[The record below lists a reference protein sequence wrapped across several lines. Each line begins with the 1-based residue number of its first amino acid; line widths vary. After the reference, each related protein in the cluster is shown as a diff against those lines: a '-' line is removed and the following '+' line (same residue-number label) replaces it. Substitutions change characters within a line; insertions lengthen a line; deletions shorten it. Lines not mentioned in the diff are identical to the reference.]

1 VLGAFAQVLFGLL
14 GALRLASTSLLDW
27 PQRGILVLGGAP
39 ADLARLGGG
48 RLGLALGLAVEWVS
62 VGHSDAC
69 SPNLP
74 GRNPLHRVPGRSNR
88 NEEEGMTVAVIVGVC
103 VLLLVL
109 AFLLP
114 RLSRGPQR
122 GVDATL
128 GVGQRAGG
136 KAPGPLGR
144 LFSKSFG
151 TSRKATNRSAGAGR
165 RGRGKLPL

>member
-1 VLGAFAQVLFGLL
+1 
-14 GALRLASTSLLDW
+14 
-27 PQRGILVLGGAP
+27 
-39 ADLARLGGG
+39 
-48 RLGLALGLAVEWVS
+48 
-62 VGHSDAC
+62 
-69 SPNLP
+69 
-74 GRNPLHRVPGRSNR
+74 
-88 NEEEGMTVAVIVGVC
+88 MTVAVIVGVC

-128 GVGQRAGG
+128 GVGQRTGG

-151 TSRKATNRSAGAGR
+151 SSRRATNRSAGAGR
-165 RGRGKLPL
+165 KGRGKLPL